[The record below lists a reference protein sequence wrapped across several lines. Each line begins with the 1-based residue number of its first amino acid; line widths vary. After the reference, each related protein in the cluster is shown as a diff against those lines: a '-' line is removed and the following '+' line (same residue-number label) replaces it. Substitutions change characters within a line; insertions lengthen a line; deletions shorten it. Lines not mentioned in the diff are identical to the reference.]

1 MDPSMSHGSATGA
14 GSGDGAG
21 GSCTIEGSASSTA
34 GAEVK
39 ANGTE
44 LSSKGS
50 TPPRDGTPPP
60 SSQGGADEQQVRLA
74 RDGPAAQNKTSDAE
88 RDLVVA
94 VGDDVGEG
102 ARRDEDRDAA
112 SAMTTATADQTQA
125 GSQLVS
131 GACDVKGGASQHGGA
146 SERQEAGGEAAA
158 NRRDDKVA
166 EEAGIG
172 SGTGRKKRAAAA
184 AALSSFARG
193 GRGAVSM
200 VSEPLYAAPSSS
212 TPNFLFAW
220 PLPMRSNTLQRAHTL
235 GQKYSKTH
243 GEIAFPRPQ
252 WRNV

>member
-1 MDPSMSHGSATGA
+1 MSHGSATGA

-21 GSCTIEGSASSTA
+21 GSCTVEGSASSTV
-34 GAEVK
+34 GAEVSSGE
-39 ANGTE
+39 AGGTE

-60 SSQGGADEQQVRLA
+60 SSQGGTDGQQVRPA
-74 RDGPAAQNKTSDAE
+74 MDGPAAQNKTSDAE

-94 VGDDVGEG
+94 VGDDVRED

-112 SAMTTATADQTQA
+112 STMTTASADQTQA
-125 GSQLVS
+125 GSQAGS
-131 GACDVKGGASQHGGA
+131 GACDVKGGVSQHGGA

-166 EEAGIG
+166 EEAAIG

-200 VSEPLYAAPSSS
+200 VSEPLHVAPSSS
-212 TPNFLFAW
+212 IPTFLFAL
-220 PLPMRSNTLQRAHTL
+220 PLRFRSNTLQRAHTL
-235 GQKYSKTH
+235 GQK
-243 GEIAFPRPQ
+243 
-252 WRNV
+252 